1 MKRSSIAAVLAA
13 AAVGVGASEARAQY
27 WLADRN
33 LTQGRGIRVGD
44 FELHPGV
51 GAEFGYD
58 SNVFYAQNPDPALRL
73 RVTGNIGISTLGAQR
88 SQTPGGS
95 QSPPRALNFRAN
107 LGVSYSHFFALN
119 ATSAAGRPVSDAS
132 NLGFSASVSVAA
144 TPNRVWSFSF
154 ADTFARAVQGTS
166 ELNFGYLFVFNRWQ
180 NAAQLELGITPGG
193 GSFEFRAAYT
203 NQLNIFID
211 PGFQGYNNMANQIGL
226 QMRWRFLPKT
236 SIAWSGSATP
246 TFYFDPSTVRTGLFT
261 SIPLTTRLGITGL
274 LSERIAFQLFGGYQ
288 ATYFSLGDNVETFVG
303 NAELR
308 FITGPEMSVQVGL
321 LRDIAPSFIGNYMVR
336 NNLYVSVS
344 HSFGGRFLLSGE
356 AQGGLVQFGY
366 LADQTGSRLNLI
378 SGSAVDPNT
387 GRLSGFRA
395 LTMLFGE
402 YRFTDYLGL
411 NATLAFTGN
420 LIDAQISSM
429 GMPAGSLNWIKFE
442 AFLGLRVN
450 W

>member
-1 MKRSSIAAVLAA
+1 MRRSSIAAVLAA

-27 WLADRN
+27 WLADRQ

-51 GAEFGYD
+51 GAEFGFD
-58 SNVFYAQNPDPALRL
+58 SNAFYSTNADPALRL
-73 RVTGNIGISTLGAQR
+73 RVTGNIGISTLGPQR
-88 SQTPGGS
+88 SQTPGAT
-95 QSPPRALNFRAN
+95 QAPPRALNFRAN
-107 LGVSYSHFFALN
+107 LGVSYSHFFGLN
-119 ATSAAGRPVSDAS
+119 PTTAAGRPVSDAS
-132 NLGFSASVSVAA
+132 NLGFSASVAVAA
-144 TPNRVWSFSF
+144 TPNSVWSFSF
-154 ADTFARAVQGTS
+154 SDTFARAVQGTS
-166 ELNFGYLFVFNRWQ
+166 ELNFGQLFVFNRWQ
-180 NAAQLELGITPGG
+180 NTAQLGLGITPGG
-193 GSFEFRAAYT
+193 GSFEFRATYT
-203 NQLNIFID
+203 NNLNIFFS
-211 PGFQGYNNMANQIGL
+211 PGFEGYNNMANEIGL

-236 SIAWSGSATP
+236 SIAWSGTASP
-246 TFYFDPSTVRTGLFT
+246 SFYFNPTTIGTGLFT
-261 SIPLTTRLGITGL
+261 SVPLTTRLGITGL
-274 LSERIAFQLFGGYQ
+274 FTERVAFQLFGGYQ

-303 NAELR
+303 NAEVR
-308 FITGPEMSVQVGL
+308 FITGPQMSVRVGV
-321 LRDIAPSFIGNYMVR
+321 LRDIAASLIGNYMVR

-366 LADQTGSRLNLI
+366 LTDQSGRVLNSI
-378 SGSAVDPNT
+378 SGAAVDPNT
-387 GRLSGFRA
+387 RRLMGFRV

-429 GMPAGSLNWIKFE
+429 GMAVGSLNWIKFE